1 MLQDFKAFSHIK
13 KNCTDQHN
21 LLPSSISDNESKIMI
36 DCEVQFMR
44 RIEIV
49 ESALQ
54 LIQGTEAN
62 LQITSPLLQSFQ
74 AMYNEGA
81 PEFVVDQGLYYP
93 PATNYG
99 YFCTGL
105 ESPGDWDGHQR
116 FFGLDG
122 QDIQYMDAQT
132 ESFPYVYYTPNYGYA
147 ESSYN
152 PYNPY
157 IPGAVVGVDGPC
169 TGPQHYYT
177 IPPYENLGSPS
188 YLPMVAPSSSGILAN
203 PADPIMGSVISST
216 NRADDHRLKR
226 NLSSTSPIFT
236 PTSLGPA
243 SGYKSASNRGSESAN
258 INAASSKQHVSHVFS
273 SPSSQVHPGKVV
285 QAIGSII
292 HGKALSNHGQLRAH
306 PPSEIDLSDLRS
318 GAHERTNTDKV
329 RPKFLNGIAPSD
341 GKVSP
346 DMLTEQNRGPR
357 NDKTKKQLVVKAYT
371 TRAGNVDVQG
381 NIVIHADEY
390 NRGDFLIDFGNTK
403 FFVIKS
409 YSEDDV
415 HKSIKYN
422 VWSSTPNGNKK
433 LNSAYED
440 SQRIAAGNPRAC
452 PIFLFFSV
460 NASGQFC
467 GVAEMTGPV
476 DFYKD
481 MDFWQQDKWSG
492 SFPVKWHFIK
502 DVPNPN
508 FRHIILE
515 NNENKPVTN
524 SRDTQEIRYKK
535 GIEMLKVFKDYASKT
550 SLLDD
555 FMYYENRQEVLQEEK
570 AKLLFRSYESPFF
583 MPVLDPPRKLNSSF
597 GLPSGDSEKISKR
610 SEQQQSGNGVAVPAE
625 LDSIGSKSNKEN
637 ANNGDKLVADGG
649 PHVDSAL
656 KIGSLTINPKP
667 SKAQPLDVHSTSNT
681 VASTQSVD
689 VVTVGSMPVKVNG
702 HAESSGFLTIGT
714 IPLDPRAF
722 QRDEAG
728 GSGKTVLK

>member
-1 MLQDFKAFSHIK
+1 MSSFSSAGQL
-13 KNCTDQHN
+13 CA
-21 LLPSSISDNESKIMI
+21 ESPL
-36 DCEVQFMR
+36 E
-44 RIEIV
+44 
-49 ESALQ
+49 
-54 LIQGTEAN
+54 LIQGTEEN
-62 LQITSPLLQSFQ
+62 LQITTPLLQNSQ

-105 ESPGDWDGHQR
+105 ESPGDWDGHQG

-132 ESFPYVYYTPNYGYA
+132 ESFPYVYYTPNYGCA
-147 ESSYN
+147 QSSYN

-169 TGPQHYYT
+169 AGPQHYYT
-177 IPPYENLGSPS
+177 IPPYENLGSSSYFPMAVPS
-188 YLPMVAPSSSGILAN
+188 TSSIPAN
-203 PADPIMGSVISST
+203 AADPIMDSVLSST
-216 NRADDHRLKR
+216 NRADDLRLKR
-226 NLSSTSPIFT
+226 NLSPTSPIFT

-243 SGYKSASNRGSESAN
+243 SGYKSASNRGSESAK
-258 INAASSKQHVSHVFS
+258 INAASSKQHMPHGFS
-273 SPSSQVHPGKVV
+273 SPSSQVHPGKVA

-292 HGKALSNHGQLRAH
+292 HGKALSNHGQLRAPL
-306 PPSEIDLSDLRS
+306 PPEIDLSNHRS
-318 GAHERTNTDKV
+318 GAHERANTDKI
-329 RPKFLNGIAPSD
+329 RTKFLNGTTPSD

-346 DMLTEQNRGPR
+346 DMLMEQNRGPR
-357 NDKTKKQLVVKAYT
+357 IDRMKKQLLVKAYS

-390 NRGDFLIDFGNTK
+390 NRGDFLMDFVNAK

-440 SQRIAAGNPRAC
+440 AQRITAGNPRGC

-476 DFYKD
+476 NFYND

-535 GIEMLKVFKDYASKT
+535 GIEMLKVFKDYASRT

-555 FMYYENRQEVLQEEK
+555 FMYYENRQKLLQEEK
-570 AKLLFRSYESPFF
+570 AKLLIRSYDSPFAV
-583 MPVLDPPRKLNSSF
+583 PVLDPPRKLNSTP
-597 GLPSGDSEKISKR
+597 GLPSGESEKISKCG
-610 SEQQQSGNGVAVPAE
+610 EQQQSGNCMAVPAA
-625 LDSIGSKSNKEN
+625 LNSIVSKANKES
-637 ANNGDKLVADGG
+637 ADNGDKLVAEGG
-649 PHVDSAL
+649 PLVNTAL

-667 SKAQPLDVHSTSNT
+667 LEDKPLDVHSTTNT
-681 VASTQSVD
+681 AASTQSVD

-722 QRDEAG
+722 QREEAS
-728 GSGKTVLK
+728 GSGKKVLK

>member
-1 MLQDFKAFSHIK
+1 
-13 KNCTDQHN
+13 
-21 LLPSSISDNESKIMI
+21 
-36 DCEVQFMR
+36 
-44 RIEIV
+44 
-49 ESALQ
+49 
-54 LIQGTEAN
+54 
-62 LQITSPLLQSFQ
+62 
-74 AMYNEGA
+74 MYNEGA

-147 ESSYN
+147 QSSYN

-258 INAASSKQHVSHVFS
+258 INAASSKQHVSHGFS
-273 SPSSQVHPGKVV
+273 SPSSQVHPGKVAE
-285 QAIGSII
+285 AIGSII

-306 PPSEIDLSDLRS
+306 LPSEIDLSDLRS
-318 GAHERTNTDKV
+318 GAHELANTDKV

-346 DMLTEQNRGPR
+346 DTLTEQNRGPR

-390 NRGDFLIDFGNTK
+390 NRGDFLIDFGNAK

-440 SQRIAAGNPRAC
+440 SHRIAAGNPRAC

-502 DVPNPN
+502 D
-508 FRHIILE
+508 
-515 NNENKPVTN
+515 
-524 SRDTQEIRYKK
+524 
-535 GIEMLKVFKDYASKT
+535 
-550 SLLDD
+550 
-555 FMYYENRQEVLQEEK
+555 EEK

-583 MPVLDPPRKLNSSF
+583 VPVLDPPRKLNSSF

-610 SEQQQSGNGVAVPAE
+610 SEHQQSGNGVAVPAE
-625 LDSIGSKSNKEN
+625 LDSIDSKANKEN

-722 QRDEAG
+722 QRDDAG

>member
-1 MLQDFKAFSHIK
+1 MLFSSAGQL
-13 KNCTDQHN
+13 CA
-21 LLPSSISDNESKIMI
+21 
-36 DCEVQFMR
+36 
-44 RIEIV
+44 

-54 LIQGTEAN
+54 LSTEAN
-62 LQITSPLLQSFQ
+62 LQITSPLLQNFQ

-81 PEFVVDQGLYYP
+81 PEYVVDQGLYYP

-105 ESPGDWDGHQR
+105 ESPGDWDGHQG

-122 QDIQYMDAQT
+122 QDVQYMDAQT
-132 ESFPYVYYTPNYGYA
+132 ESFPYVYYTPNYGCA

-157 IPGAVVGVDGPC
+157 IPGAVVGVDGP
-169 TGPQHYYT
+169 QHYYT
-177 IPPYENLGSPS
+177 IPPYENLGSSSYFPMAVPS
-188 YLPMVAPSSSGILAN
+188 TSGIPAN
-203 PADPIMGSVISST
+203 AADPIMDSVLSST
-216 NRADDHRLKR
+216 NRVDDLRLKR
-226 NLSSTSPIFT
+226 NLSPASPIFT

-243 SGYKSASNRGSESAN
+243 SGYKSASNRGSESAK
-258 INAASSKQHVSHVFS
+258 INAASSKQHVSHGFS
-273 SPSSQVHPGKVV
+273 SPSSQAHPGKVA

-306 PPSEIDLSDLRS
+306 LPSEIDLSNLRS
-318 GAHERTNTDKV
+318 GAHERANTDKV
-329 RPKFLNGIAPSD
+329 RPKFLNGIMPSD

-346 DMLTEQNRGPR
+346 DTFTEQNRGPR
-357 NDKTKKQLVVKAYT
+357 NDKMKKQLIVKAYT

-390 NRGDFLIDFGNTK
+390 NRGDFLMDFVNAK

-433 LNSAYED
+433 LNGAYED
-440 SQRIAAGNPRAC
+440 AQRITAGNPRGC

-535 GIEMLKVFKDYASKT
+535 GIEMLKVFKDYASRT

-555 FMYYENRQEVLQEEK
+555 FMYYENRQKVLQEEK
-570 AKLLFRSYESPFF
+570 AKLLIRSYDSPFLV
-583 MPVLDPPRKLNSSF
+583 PVLDPPRKLNSTSV
-597 GLPSGDSEKISKR
+597 LPSGESEKISKG
-610 SEQQQSGNGVAVPAE
+610 SEHQQSGNCRSVPAE
-625 LDSIGSKSNKEN
+625 LDPVDSKANEEN
-637 ANNGDKLVADGG
+637 ANDGDKLAAGG
-649 PHVDSAL
+649 PHVSSL

-667 SKAQPLDVHSTSNT
+667 LKDQPQDVHSTGNT
-681 VASTQSVD
+681 AATTQSVD

-702 HAESSGFLTIGT
+702 RAESSGFLTIGT

-722 QRDEAG
+722 QRDEAS
-728 GSGKTVLK
+728 GSGKTILK